1 MNVRIRKYTGF
12 MLLLILV
19 LRLILLEEFMK
30 LFKETPVNDGYKT
43 LQDDIRKTTD
53 ELQIVYTNLENV
65 VEPDLIDYYI
75 YQAKAVSMRY
85 KFLLNCAKRLNEV

>member
-1 MNVRIRKYTGF
+1 
-12 MLLLILV
+12 
-19 LRLILLEEFMK
+19 MK

-85 KFLLNCAKRLNEV
+85 KFLLNCAKRLKEV

>member
-1 MNVRIRKYTGF
+1 
-12 MLLLILV
+12 
-19 LRLILLEEFMK
+19 MK

-43 LQDDIRKTTD
+43 LQDDIKKTTD

-75 YQAKAVSMRY
+75 YQAKAVYMRY

>member
-1 MNVRIRKYTGF
+1 MSRGLGDV
-12 MLLLILV
+12 
-19 LRLILLEEFMK
+19 
-30 LFKETPVNDGYKT
+30 YKR
-43 LQDDIRKTTD
+43 Q
-53 ELQIVYTNLENV
+53 

>member
-1 MNVRIRKYTGF
+1 
-12 MLLLILV
+12 
-19 LRLILLEEFMK
+19 MK
-30 LFKETPVNDGYKT
+30 LFKVTPVNDGYKT

-75 YQAKAVSMRY
+75 YQAKAVSMWY
-85 KFLLNCAKRLNEV
+85 KVLLNCAKRLNEV

>member
-1 MNVRIRKYTGF
+1 
-12 MLLLILV
+12 
-19 LRLILLEEFMK
+19 MK

-43 LQDDIRKTTD
+43 LQDDIKKTTD

-85 KFLLNCAKRLNEV
+85 KFLLNCAKRLNEVNELKKRPPTQGSPCYHRL

>member
-1 MNVRIRKYTGF
+1 
-12 MLLLILV
+12 
-19 LRLILLEEFMK
+19 MK

-85 KFLLNCAKRLNEV
+85 KFLLNCAKRLNELKKRPPTQGSPCYHRLQSSL

>member
-1 MNVRIRKYTGF
+1 
-12 MLLLILV
+12 
-19 LRLILLEEFMK
+19 MK

-43 LQDDIRKTTD
+43 LQDDIKKTTD

-75 YQAKAVSMRY
+75 C
-85 KFLLNCAKRLNEV
+85 LLYTSPSPRDA

>member
-1 MNVRIRKYTGF
+1 M
-12 MLLLILV
+12 LILV
-19 LRLILLEEFMK
+19 LRLILLEEFIK

-43 LQDDIRKTTD
+43 LQDDIKKTTD

>member
-1 MNVRIRKYTGF
+1 
-12 MLLLILV
+12 
-19 LRLILLEEFMK
+19 MK

-43 LQDDIRKTTD
+43 LQ
-53 ELQIVYTNLENV
+53 
-65 VEPDLIDYYI
+65 DYYI